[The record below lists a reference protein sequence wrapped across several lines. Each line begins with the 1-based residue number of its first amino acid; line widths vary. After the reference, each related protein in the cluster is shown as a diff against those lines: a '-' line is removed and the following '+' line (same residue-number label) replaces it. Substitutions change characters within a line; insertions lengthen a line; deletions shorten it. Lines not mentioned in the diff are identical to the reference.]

1 MTPVVALQFWK
12 WNLPLTPTTRS
23 LGSALFGLAAML
35 FFSCMIS
42 PAATMAQGA
51 ADGLRGDFAVTI
63 APEDI
68 PPVLIGGASL
78 IGRWHISFDEDGTYE
93 LGRQDV
99 GSLAVGQFEAT
110 DDQLRLHGETGI
122 LACADGSDGAE
133 ARYEWT
139 VAEDRL
145 LLTAIDE
152 PCDLRR
158 LLFTTRTLS
167 ELVACPPLGVSA
179 GSDIRDDGPTGATP
193 AASPRAMPW
202 PDISPDAEIDRLLKQ
217 MSDCWATRH
226 PERFLHLLSQEQRA
240 TQRPAEGDDETRF
253 ILTMG
258 APVVW
263 ELVSEIEWDGAGR
276 ATATVRQT
284 LGDNIDELRYAF
296 VFEDGAWRWDGI
308 ADDS

>member
-1 MTPVVALQFWK
+1 MR
-12 WNLPLTPTTRS
+12 LP
-23 LGSALFGLAAML
+23 GSALLGLAAML
-35 FFSCMIS
+35 FLSCMNL
-42 PAATMAQGA
+42 PDAAMAQGA

-99 GSLAVGQFEAT
+99 GSLAVGQFDAT
-110 DDQLRLHGETGI
+110 DDLLRIHGETGI
-122 LACADGSDGAE
+122 LACADGSDGVE

-179 GSDIRDDGPTGATP
+179 GSEVRDDGPAGAMP
-193 AASPRAMPW
+193 APSPRATPPPSTP
-202 PDISPDAEIDRLLKQ
+202 PDGDIDMLLKK
-217 MSDCWATRH
+217 MSDCWATRQ
-226 PERFLHLLSQEQRA
+226 PERFLQLLSQEHRA
-240 TQRPAEGDDETRF
+240 TQRPEDGDDETRF

-263 ELVSEIEWDGAGR
+263 ELAGEVEWDGAGC

-296 VFEDGAWRWDGI
+296 VFEDGVWRWDGI
-308 ADDS
+308 ANDS